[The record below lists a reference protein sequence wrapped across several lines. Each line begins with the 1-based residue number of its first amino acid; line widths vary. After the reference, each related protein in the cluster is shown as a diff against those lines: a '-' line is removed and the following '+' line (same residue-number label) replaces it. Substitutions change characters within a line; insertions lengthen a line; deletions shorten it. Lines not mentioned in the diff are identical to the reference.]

1 MIQERLHKQMS
12 FIREIEKLKVVYRQN
27 GTMGNKRQENSAEH
41 SWHIAMM
48 ALVLQEYF
56 PHKID
61 VFRVV
66 KMLLI
71 HDIVEVYAGD
81 TFLYDD
87 KKRLDAK
94 KIEKEAAKKIFSLL
108 PEEQAED
115 FYTSWLEFEEV
126 TTKEAEFAK
135 ILDNLQPIIN
145 HYTTRNQNIIGKEL
159 TKRQIAAKKSFIKE
173 LAPELWE
180 YADMILDKSVEIGL
194 YKA

>member
-66 KMLLI
+66 KMLLL

-126 TTKEAEFAK
+126 AAEALE
-135 ILDNLQPIIN
+135 
-145 HYTTRNQNIIGKEL
+145 
-159 TKRQIAAKKSFIKE
+159 QIDANG
-173 LAPELWE
+173 
-180 YADMILDKSVEIGL
+180 YADRFAESGKQM
-194 YKA
+194 YKVGVVFSSDGKGMCGWKVK